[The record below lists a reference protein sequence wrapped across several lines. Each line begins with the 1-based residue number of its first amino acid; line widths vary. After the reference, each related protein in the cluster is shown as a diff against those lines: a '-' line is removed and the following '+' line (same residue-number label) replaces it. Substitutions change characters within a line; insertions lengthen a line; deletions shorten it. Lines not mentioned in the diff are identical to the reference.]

1 PLDELAALADRH
13 EAVLLVDEAH
23 ATGVFGP
30 QGRGLA
36 AGLAGRENLITLH
49 TCGKALGCD
58 GALLCGPPV
67 VRDFLVIRGRAFIF
81 STAPSPLMAEAVR
94 AALGLIAE
102 PGRRARLHALIR
114 RAEALLA

>member
-1 PLDELAALADRH
+1 TGRIWIAVESLYSMDGDQAPLDELAALADRH

-49 TCGKALGCD
+49 TCGKALGCE
-58 GALLCGPPV
+58 GALL
-67 VRDFLVIRGRAFIF
+67 
-81 STAPSPLMAEAVR
+81 
-94 AALGLIAE
+94 
-102 PGRRARLHALIR
+102 
-114 RAEALLA
+114 